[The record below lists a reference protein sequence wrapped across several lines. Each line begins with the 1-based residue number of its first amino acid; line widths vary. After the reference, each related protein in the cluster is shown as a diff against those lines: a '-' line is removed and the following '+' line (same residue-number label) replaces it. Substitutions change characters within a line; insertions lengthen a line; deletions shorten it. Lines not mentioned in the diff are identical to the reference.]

1 MNIIN
6 RLLTTSLL
14 ALGLNSAVAQNVQQ
28 SGDVIV
34 HYNVVPTTSL
44 TPEVARQN
52 GITRSAS
59 RALLNIAVQR
69 RTDAPLPV
77 AITAKVEAHAAALT
91 GQRQTIVLREVRE
104 GDAIYYLG
112 EVRVQDKEQLD
123 FELEVLAEGASAPIS
138 VSFSQQFFVN

>member
-1 MNIIN
+1 MNIITT
-6 RLLTTSLL
+6 LLTTSLL
-14 ALGLNSAVAQNVQQ
+14 ALGLNTAVAQNVQQ

-59 RALLNIAVQR
+59 RALMNIAVQR
-69 RTDAPLPV
+69 QTDATLPV
-77 AITAKVEAHAAALT
+77 AITAKVDASAMALT
-91 GQRQTIVLREVRE
+91 GQRQSIVLREVRE

-112 EVRVQDKEQLD
+112 EVRVQDKEQLN

-138 VSFSQQFFVN
+138 VRFSQQFFVN

>member
-1 MNIIN
+1 MRMITT
-6 RLLTTSLL
+6 LLTTCLL
-14 ALGLNSAVAQNVQQ
+14 TLGLNAALAQNVQQ

-59 RALLNIAVQR
+59 RALMNIAVQR
-69 RTDAPLPV
+69 RTEAPLPM
-77 AITAKVEAHAAALT
+77 AITAKVEASATALT

-112 EVRVQDKEQLD
+112 EVRVQDKENLN
-123 FELEVLAEGASAPIS
+123 FELEVLAEGASAPIA
-138 VSFSQQFFVN
+138 VNFSQQFFVN

>member
-1 MNIIN
+1 MKIIK
-6 RLLTTSLL
+6 RLLTTSFL
-14 ALGLNSAVAQNVQQ
+14 ALGLNSALAQNVQQ

-44 TPEVARQN
+44 TAEVARRN

-59 RALLNIAVQR
+59 RALVNIAVQR
-69 RTDAPLPV
+69 RTEAPMPV
-77 AITAKVEAHAAALT
+77 AIPAKVEAQAFALT
-91 GQRQTIVLREVRE
+91 GQRQSIVLREVRE

-112 EVRVQDKEQLD
+112 EVRVSDKEQLS

>member
-1 MNIIN
+1 MNIITM
-6 RLLTTSLL
+6 LLTALL
-14 ALGLNSAVAQNVQQ
+14 LVFGLNGAAAQNVQQ

-34 HYNVVPTTSL
+34 HYNVVPTTNL
-44 TPEVARQN
+44 TPEVARRN

-59 RALLNIAVQR
+59 RALLNIVVQR

-77 AITAKVEAHAAALT
+77 AITAKVEAHAFALT

-112 EVRVQDKEQLD
+112 EVRVQDKEELN
-123 FELEVLAEGASAPIS
+123 FELKVLAEGGSASIPVRFA
-138 VSFSQQFFVN
+138 QQFFVD